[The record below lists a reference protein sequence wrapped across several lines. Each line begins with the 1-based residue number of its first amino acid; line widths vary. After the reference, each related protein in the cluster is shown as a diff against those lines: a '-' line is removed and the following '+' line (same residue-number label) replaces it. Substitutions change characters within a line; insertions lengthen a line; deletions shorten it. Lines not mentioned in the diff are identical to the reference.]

1 MELEWKITETGLR
14 HQIPSNRFS
23 LILNLPIF
31 LINNNTN
38 SQAKRLIIGPW
49 YHFGNFAG
57 FMQILSLAI
66 QQWNWFEIEI
76 MVLIKLKSR
85 LNWIY

>member
-38 SQAKRLIIGPW
+38 SQAKRLIIGP
-49 YHFGNFAG
+49 
-57 FMQILSLAI
+57 
-66 QQWNWFEIEI
+66 
-76 MVLIKLKSR
+76 
-85 LNWIY
+85 